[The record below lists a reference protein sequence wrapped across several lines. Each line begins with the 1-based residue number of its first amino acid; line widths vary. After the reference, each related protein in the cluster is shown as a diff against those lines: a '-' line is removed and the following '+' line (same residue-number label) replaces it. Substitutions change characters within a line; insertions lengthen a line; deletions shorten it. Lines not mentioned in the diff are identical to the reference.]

1 MNHEPP
7 VIPEAFLLELS
18 AVIATLEAIRK
29 AKGAEWIAADFP
41 ELRQEARKILAM
53 FDSLSLTAA
62 G

>member
-29 AKGAEWIAADFP
+29 AKGEESIAADFP
-41 ELRQEARKILAM
+41 ELRQEVRKILAM
-53 FDSLSLTAA
+53 FDSPSLTAA